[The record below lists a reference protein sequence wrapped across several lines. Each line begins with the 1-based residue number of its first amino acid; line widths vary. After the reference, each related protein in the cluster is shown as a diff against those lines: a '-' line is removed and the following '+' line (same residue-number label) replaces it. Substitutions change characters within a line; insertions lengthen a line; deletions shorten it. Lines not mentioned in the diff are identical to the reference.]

1 MLVTRVD
8 SIPIEPEKFS
18 ENLDTVFR
26 DLIEEKYSN
35 KVLSGE
41 GLCVCLYDILKIG
54 AGHFVP
60 DSGSAY
66 TEVQFRLVM
75 FQPFV
80 GEALVGRIAS
90 QTMESVI
97 VSLGFFA
104 DIKVPASLLQQPS
117 QWNEETGEWEWH
129 FEGQTLPMF
138 KVSRDEKA

>member
-18 ENLDTVFR
+18 ENLDTVLR